1 MSAMSATNNTVTPV
15 MEELTTA
22 IVSAA
27 KPKRAPKVPS
37 IVDQIIKDLRSGTY
51 TQEALVN
58 LARIFGRE
66 FVAEPVVEKKPRK
79 TKQVT
84 TTDTIIDVITD
95 EAPKPRKTKKATAKT
110 PVEETPLTVTDE
122 APKPLKTKKATA
134 KTPVEETPLTVTEE
148 APKPLKTKKATANTP
163 VEETPLT
170 VTEEAPKQEKK
181 PRNTKKATAKTP
193 VEEKPVQDD
202 SDNDSTKAFK
212 EKKPRNTKKTAVVTV
227 TETSPQT
234 PIEERPS
241 TPILEPE
248 DQLPDLSCRLE
259 GFAVELEEE
268 ELSDLEDVFDDE
280 EE

>member
-95 EAPKPRKTKKATAKT
+95 EAPKPR
-110 PVEETPLTVTDE
+110 
-122 APKPLKTKKATA
+122 KTKKATA